1 MALYFGASKQVKL
14 NIAGST
20 GKLHITLSP
29 PIVTESIKLLS
40 SDNYILKDIN
50 GLFLIPKEAK

>member
-1 MALYFGASKQVKL
+1 MALYFSDNTKLKINLNGEIRCL
-14 NIAGST
+14 NIGTPLPAVS
-20 GKLHITLSP
+20 KN
-29 PIVTESIKLLS
+29 IKLLS